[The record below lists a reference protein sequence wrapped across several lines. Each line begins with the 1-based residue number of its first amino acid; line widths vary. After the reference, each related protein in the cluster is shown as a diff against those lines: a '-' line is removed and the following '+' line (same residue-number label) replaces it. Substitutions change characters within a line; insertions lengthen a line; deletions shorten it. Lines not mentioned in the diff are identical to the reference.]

1 MDNLSNGERLNLEK
15 MLNDK
20 DVEQTTQ
27 TIRSLRHSQQI
38 KNDVQALLDL
48 KRKYSRVS
56 KETLNNM
63 AVKRC
68 NFLFKHY
75 TNIFNRV
82 FEDHLD
88 LNMLGSFIEV
98 LRRIEDA
105 EIDQH
110 QGSYEIGT
118 LLKRI
123 YIDSALRK
131 DTTKD
136 KKQVAFKKP
145 KNKISWAQFKQMQES
160 DEEF

>member
-1 MDNLSNGERLNLEK
+1 MDNLTNRERLNLEK

-20 DVEQTTQ
+20 DVEQTTEK
-27 TIRSLRHSQQI
+27 IRSLRHSQQI
-38 KNDVQALLDL
+38 KSDVQALLDL
-48 KRKYSRVS
+48 KRKYSRIS

-82 FEDHLD
+82 FEDQLD
-88 LNMLGSFIEV
+88 LNILGSFIEV
-98 LRRIEDA
+98 LRRIEDG

-110 QGSYEIGT
+110 QGSYEVGT
-118 LLKRI
+118 LLKRM

-131 DTTKD
+131 DKTKD
-136 KKQVAFKKP
+136 KKPVAFKKP

-160 DEEF
+160 E

>member
-1 MDNLSNGERLNLEK
+1 MDNLTNRERLNLEK

-20 DVEQTTQ
+20 DVEQTTEK
-27 TIRSLRHSQQI
+27 IRSLRHSQKI
-38 KNDVQALLDL
+38 KSDVQALLDL

-56 KETLNNM
+56 KETLNSM

-82 FEDHLD
+82 FEDQLD

-98 LRRIEDA
+98 LRRIEDG

-118 LLKRI
+118 LLKRM

-131 DTTKD
+131 DKTKD
-136 KKQVAFKKP
+136 KKPVAFKKP

-160 DEEF
+160 E

>member
-1 MDNLSNGERLNLEK
+1 MDNLTNRERLNLEK

-38 KNDVQALLDL
+38 KNDVQSLLEL

-63 AVKRC
+63 AVRRC

-82 FEDHLD
+82 FEDQLD

-98 LRRIEDA
+98 LRRIEDG

-110 QGSYEIGT
+110 QGSYEVGT
-118 LLKRI
+118 LLKRM

-131 DTTKD
+131 DKTKD

-160 DEEF
+160 E

>member
-1 MDNLSNGERLNLEK
+1 MDNLTNRERLNLEK

-20 DVEQTTQ
+20 DVEQTTEK
-27 TIRSLRHSQQI
+27 IRSLRHSKQI
-38 KNDVQALLDL
+38 KSDVQALLDL

-56 KETLNNM
+56 KETLNSM

-82 FEDHLD
+82 FEDQLD

-98 LRRIEDA
+98 LRRIEDG

-110 QGSYEIGT
+110 QGSYEVGT
-118 LLKRI
+118 LLKRM

-131 DTTKD
+131 DKTKD
-136 KKQVAFKKP
+136 KKQIAFKKP

-160 DEEF
+160 E

>member
-1 MDNLSNGERLNLEK
+1 MDNLTNRERLNLEK

-20 DVEQTTQ
+20 DVEQTTEK
-27 TIRSLRHSQQI
+27 IRSLRHSQQI
-38 KNDVQALLDL
+38 KSDVQALLDL
-48 KRKYSRVS
+48 KRKYSRIS

-82 FEDHLD
+82 FEDQLD

-98 LRRIEDA
+98 LRRIEDG

-118 LLKRI
+118 LLKRM

-131 DTTKD
+131 DKTKD
-136 KKQVAFKKP
+136 KKPVAFKKP

-160 DEEF
+160 E

>member
-1 MDNLSNGERLNLEK
+1 MDNLTNRERLNLEK

-20 DVEQTTQ
+20 DVEQTTEK
-27 TIRSLRHSQQI
+27 IRSLRHSKQI
-38 KNDVQALLDL
+38 KSDVQALLDL

-56 KETLNNM
+56 KETLNSM

-82 FEDHLD
+82 FEDQLD

-98 LRRIEDA
+98 LRRIEDG

-118 LLKRI
+118 LLKRM

-131 DTTKD
+131 DKTKD
-136 KKQVAFKKP
+136 KKPVAFKKP

-160 DEEF
+160 E

>member
-1 MDNLSNGERLNLEK
+1 MDNLTNRERLNLEK

-20 DVEQTTQ
+20 DVEQTTEK
-27 TIRSLRHSQQI
+27 IRSLRHSKQI
-38 KNDVQALLDL
+38 KSDVQALLDL

-56 KETLNNM
+56 KETLNSM

-82 FEDHLD
+82 FEDQID

-98 LRRIEDA
+98 LRRIEDG

-118 LLKRI
+118 LLKRM

-131 DTTKD
+131 DKTKD
-136 KKQVAFKKP
+136 KKPVVFKKP

-160 DEEF
+160 E

>member
-1 MDNLSNGERLNLEK
+1 MDNLTNRERLNLEK

-27 TIRSLRHSQQI
+27 TIRNLRHSQQI
-38 KNDVQALLDL
+38 KSDVQALLDL
-48 KRKYSRVS
+48 KRKYSRLS

-63 AVKRC
+63 AVRRC

-82 FEDHLD
+82 FEDQLD
-88 LNMLGSFIEV
+88 LNILGSFIEV
-98 LRRIEDA
+98 LRRIEDG

-110 QGSYEIGT
+110 QGSYEVGT
-118 LLKRI
+118 LLKRM

-131 DTTKD
+131 DKTKD

-160 DEEF
+160 E

>member
-1 MDNLSNGERLNLEK
+1 MDNLTNRERLNLEK

-20 DVEQTTQ
+20 DVEQTTEK
-27 TIRSLRHSQQI
+27 IRSLRHSQQI

-56 KETLNNM
+56 KETLNSM

-82 FEDHLD
+82 FEDQLD

-98 LRRIEDA
+98 LRRIEDG

-110 QGSYEIGT
+110 QGSYEVGT
-118 LLKRI
+118 LLKRM

-131 DTTKD
+131 DKTKD

-160 DEEF
+160 E

>member
-1 MDNLSNGERLNLEK
+1 MDNLTNRERLNLEK

-20 DVEQTTQ
+20 DVEQTTEK
-27 TIRSLRHSQQI
+27 IRSLRHSKQI

-56 KETLNNM
+56 KETLNSM

-82 FEDHLD
+82 FEDQLD

-98 LRRIEDA
+98 LRRIEDG

-110 QGSYEIGT
+110 QGSYEVGT
-118 LLKRI
+118 LLKRM

-131 DTTKD
+131 DKTKD

-160 DEEF
+160 E

>member
-1 MDNLSNGERLNLEK
+1 MDNLTNRERLNLEK

-20 DVEQTTQ
+20 DVEQTTEK
-27 TIRSLRHSQQI
+27 IRSLRHSQKI
-38 KNDVQALLDL
+38 KSDVQALLDL

-56 KETLNNM
+56 KETLNSM

-82 FEDHLD
+82 FEDQLD

-98 LRRIEDA
+98 LRRIEDG

-110 QGSYEIGT
+110 QGSYEVGT
-118 LLKRI
+118 LLKRM

-131 DTTKD
+131 DKTKD
-136 KKQVAFKKP
+136 KKPVAFKKP

-160 DEEF
+160 E

>member
-1 MDNLSNGERLNLEK
+1 MDNLTNRERLNLEK

-20 DVEQTTQ
+20 DVEQTTEK
-27 TIRSLRHSQQI
+27 IRSLRHSKQI
-38 KNDVQALLDL
+38 KSDVQALLDL

-56 KETLNNM
+56 KETLNSM

-82 FEDHLD
+82 FEDQLD

-98 LRRIEDA
+98 LRRIEDG

-110 QGSYEIGT
+110 QGSYEVGT
-118 LLKRI
+118 LLKRM

-131 DTTKD
+131 DKTKD

-160 DEEF
+160 E

>member
-20 DVEQTTQ
+20 DVEQTTAK
-27 TIRSLRHSQQI
+27 IRTLRHSQKI
-38 KNDVQALLDL
+38 KEDVQVLIDL

-68 NFLFKHY
+68 NFLFKYY

-88 LNMLGSFIEV
+88 LNMLGSFVEV
-98 LRRIEDA
+98 LRRIEDG

-110 QGSYEIGT
+110 QGSYEIGK
-118 LLKRI
+118 LLKRM

-160 DEEF
+160 E

>member
-1 MDNLSNGERLNLEK
+1 MDNLTNRERLNLEK

-20 DVEQTTQ
+20 DVEQTTEK
-27 TIRSLRHSQQI
+27 IRSLRHSQQI
-38 KNDVQALLDL
+38 KNDVQALLEL

-63 AVKRC
+63 AVRRC

-82 FEDHLD
+82 FEDQLD

-98 LRRIEDA
+98 LRRIEDG

-110 QGSYEIGT
+110 QGSYEVGT
-118 LLKRI
+118 LLKRM

-131 DTTKD
+131 DKTKD

-145 KNKISWAQFKQMQES
+145 QNKISWAQFKQMQEH
-160 DEEF
+160 E